1 VAVESKK
8 SIVFHAIEGKNGTA
22 IGMIRLVRENGSIIS
37 GLLTN
42 LNHLDLHS
50 LLRTKLKNKNQELR
64 EKYLYYYSMENKGF
78 KVEDSLTGTGPSPY
92 REQELSIL
100 TTSINSKIILSTSHI
115 FLILWNDGTIIL
127 SLPHSNRIIL
137 P

>member
-42 LNHLDLHS
+42 LNHRDLHS

-78 KVEDSLTGTGPSPY
+78 TVEDSLTATGPSPY

>member
-1 VAVESKK
+1 VAVESIK

-78 KVEDSLTGTGPSPY
+78 KVEDSLTATGPSPY